1 MLAGDFFAPWR
12 GQTENMENNRNNT
25 FLTGPILGPLV
36 RFALPLMLSLL
47 LQAFYGGADLAG
59 VPGVYGQSPRRA
71 LCAPSR

>member
-47 LQAFYGGADLAG
+47 LQAFYGGADLAVVG
-59 VPGVYGQSPRRA
+59 WFSPTA
-71 LCAPSR
+71 SVSAVATGS